1 MSSFRTIGESRN
13 RSVHQSINKQESE
26 DSLARY
32 ELSKEKNIELF
43 DLFVSK
49 MQTTIY
55 SKVGAI
61 KSLGERVGMEKKTF
75 SNLSLKNQ
83 CIVLLQIL
91 KVFKCNRELS
101 DLSLIGLSKNSGV
114 ITINNTLDKVM
125 SAFLIYQSPTGLTE
139 KKVNLLK

>member
-1 MSSFRTIGESRN
+1 MKI
-13 RSVHQSINKQESE
+13 
-26 DSLARY
+26 A
-32 ELSKEKNIELF
+32 
-43 DLFVSK
+43 
-49 MQTTIY
+49 
-55 SKVGAI
+55 
-61 KSLGERVGMEKKTF
+61 
-75 SNLSLKNQ
+75 
-83 CIVLLQIL
+83 LQIL